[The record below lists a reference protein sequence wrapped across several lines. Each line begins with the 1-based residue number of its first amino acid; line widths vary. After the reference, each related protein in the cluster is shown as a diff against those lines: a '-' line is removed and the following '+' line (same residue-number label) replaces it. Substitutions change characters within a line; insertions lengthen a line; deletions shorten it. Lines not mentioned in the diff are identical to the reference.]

1 MLRDQFIVRTIL
13 TVVLGVLFV
22 CGAIWQ
28 AGNCPAEEKGT
39 RGVLRTSM
47 AIICTGISLVYWI
60 YVIGSLQFIEFP
72 TQMLPEPYTP
82 YTIIREYGVNP
93 VWGAPTYEQF
103 LFFSCLSGAILSL
116 AIAFYLFFYRK
127 SNSKIWAKV
136 LKVFNFVLVYGM
148 MANLNFIYFDIW
160 EFLRLFIYAIFLVF
174 NLLVVRKF
182 GYYDD

>member
-28 AGNCPAEEKGT
+28 AGNRPAEKKGT
-39 RGVLRTSM
+39 RGVLSTSM

-60 YVIGSLQFIEFP
+60 CVIGCLMEYP
-72 TQMLPEPYTP
+72 TQVLPESYTP
-82 YTIIREYGVNP
+82 YSIVRKYGVNQ
-93 VWGAPTYEQF
+93 VWEAPTYEQF
-103 LFFSCLSGAILSL
+103 RIFRCLLAAILFL

-127 SNSKIWAKV
+127 SNSKMWAKV

-160 EFLRLFIYAIFLVF
+160 EFLRLLFYALILIF
-174 NLLVVRKF
+174 NLWIVKEL
-182 GYYDD
+182 GYYYD

>member
-28 AGNCPAEEKGT
+28 AGNRPADKKGT
-39 RGVLRTSM
+39 RGVLSTSM
-47 AIICTGISLVYWI
+47 AIICIGISLVGVI
-60 YVIGSLQFIEFP
+60 GVIGSLQLIEFP
-72 TQMLPEPYTP
+72 TQMLPESYTP
-82 YTIIREYGVNP
+82 YTIIRKYDVNQ
-93 VWGAPTYEQF
+93 VWGFPTYEQ
-103 LFFSCLSGAILSL
+103 LMFFSILSVAILFL

-136 LKVFNFVLVYGM
+136 LKVFNFVLVY
-148 MANLNFIYFDIW
+148 AIIVNLKFIYFDIW
-160 EFLRLFIYAIFLVF
+160 EFLLLFIYAIFLVF
-174 NLLVVRKF
+174 NLWVVRKF